1 MAGLRFEG
9 SSFFVAGRFERLPK
23 SRVERELASRGA
35 KLHRRLNRS
44 TDFAVVTHEAAGRI
58 ASPGFAALRALEPQR
73 CLSEET
79 FLRALG
85 LAPTLQGKDIEEG
98 RLLSVTGLTHDDVRL
113 LSLFDILTPANGQF
127 GFSDLKVA
135 QHVAHLRRRGVS
147 LDMVLLAATELRR
160 RRRGS
165 GTQELT
171 RLDIAPSGELMMRIG
186 DVLAELDGQMR
197 FAWVQPPPDPDALFE
212 AAEEAESS
220 GALLLAERLYYAC
233 LSASPRDPVIRFNIG
248 NVLRDL
254 GRLAEAKA
262 HYLAAV
268 DAEPDFA
275 EAHFN
280 LGHLALAAGNNKEA
294 IAHLERAVLA
304 EPDYPDPLYN
314 LAVLYIRTD
323 RIRDAMPV
331 LERYLRLDGDSKWAH
346 EARKL
351 LLACRAVL
359 SPQRRSE
366 FPASRRSAAEAGA
379 TPLLTPLR

>member
-1 MAGLRFEG
+1 MAGLRVEG

-23 SRVERELASRGA
+23 SRVERELNARGA
-35 KLHRRLNRS
+35 KLHRRFNRN

-58 ASPGFAALRALEPQR
+58 ASSDFADLRAMEPER

-85 LAPTLQGKDIEEG
+85 LAPPLQGKDIEES
-98 RLLSVTGLTHDDVRL
+98 RLLSLTGLSREDVRL
-113 LSLFDILTPANGQF
+113 LSLFDVLTPAGGQF
-127 GFSDLKVA
+127 GFNDLKVA
-135 QHVAHLRRRGVS
+135 QHIAHLRRRRVS
-147 LDMVLLAATELRR
+147 LDMVLVAATELRR
-160 RRRGS
+160 RRRG
-165 GTQELT
+165 GGPHDLT

-197 FAWVQPPPDPDALFE
+197 FAWVEPPPDPDALFE
-212 AAEEAESS
+212 AAEDAASS

-233 LSASPRDPVIRFNIG
+233 LSAAPRDPVIRFNIG

-254 GRLAEAKA
+254 GRVAEAKA
-262 HYLAAV
+262 HYLAAI

-280 LGHLALAAGNNKEA
+280 LGHLAMSSGNTKEA
-294 IAHLERAVLA
+294 IAHLERAVVA

-314 LAVLYIRTD
+314 LAALYIRSE
-323 RIRDAMPV
+323 RVKDAVPL
-331 LERYLRLDGDSKWAH
+331 LERYLRLDADSKWAH

-351 LLACRAVL
+351 LLACRTVL
-359 SPQRRSE
+359 TPQRRAE
-366 FPASRRSAAEAGA
+366 VPVPRRGPAETGA
-379 TPLLTPLR
+379 TPLR

>member
-23 SRVERELASRGA
+23 SRVERELAGRGA
-35 KLHRRLNRS
+35 KLHRRLNRH

-58 ASPGFAALRALEPQR
+58 ASPAFAALRAMEPQH

-85 LAPTLQGKDIEEG
+85 LVPALQGKDIEEA
-98 RLLSVTGLTHDDVRL
+98 RL
-113 LSLFDILTPANGQF
+113 LSLTGLAREEVRLLALFDVLTPAGGQF
-127 GFSDLKVA
+127 GFNDLKVA
-135 QHVAHLRRRGVS
+135 QHVANLRRRGVS
-147 LDMVLLAATELRR
+147 LEMVLIAATELRR
-160 RRRGS
+160 RRRG
-165 GTQELT
+165 GGGRDLT

-220 GALLLAERLYYAC
+220 GALLLAERL
-233 LSASPRDPVIRFNIG
+233 DPVIRFNIG

-254 GRLAEAKA
+254 GRVAEAKA

-280 LGHLALAAGNNKEA
+280 LGHLAMSGGHNKEA

-304 EPDYPDPLYN
+304 EPDYADPLYN
-314 LAVLYIRTD
+314 LAALYIRTD
-323 RIRDAMPV
+323 RIRDAVPV
-331 LERYLRLDGDSKWAH
+331 LERYIRLDADSKWAH

-351 LLACRAVL
+351 LLACRTVL
-359 SPQRRSE
+359 MPERR
-366 FPASRRSAAEAGA
+366 ANDHAAARRTVANAGA
-379 TPLLTPLR
+379 EHLVTPLR